1 MPIAQLKP
9 TAPIP
14 DTTMVDPTQVIREKD
29 IYSTATVDNAVHAP
43 QSMLAY
49 MEGMAWPV
57 DYYSQVVS
65 KHDDIREVD
74 IGQHAA
80 LQQYTKISLLEL
92 RVQSELSQSYDNETG
107 LTTVTGN
114 AVIIQV
120 IPNQYDYFVTAAS
133 VTERA
138 LFMVTS
144 VERKTYNNQSVY
156 QIEYTMVGYIDSPT
170 VQARYTALEDRTIRE
185 FVFNKERLANGAS
198 PLLTK
203 DDHHAALQLQQKLS
217 EMVQQYYQFFNSAL
231 YRLLLVPDR
240 DRLIYDPRLA
250 EFFRSVVDSRL
261 LPDLHR
267 LNYISMDKEF
277 YLSKESILTC
287 LRDRTPTL
295 LNSALP
301 KVGLMARA
309 HFRTNSFLGAANC
322 WAIEYFAYPD
332 FADTVLKARY
342 ETRGHKLFNPSGLL
356 EPWTDPYT
364 QTENPTW
371 VSSVVDLGDGVI
383 SLTKPVHQGGYYL
396 FSQALYEGIGALS
409 LMEKLVL
416 DYLHQRPLNLKHLV
430 VVVQDYEHWPS
441 LEMYYYGPILFLLIQ
456 EAIHGF
462 Y

>member
-9 TAPIP
+9 TVAVP
-14 DTTMVDPTQVIREKD
+14 DTTMVDPMQVIREKD
-29 IYSTATVDNAVHAP
+29 IYSTATVDNAIHAP

-57 DYYSQVVS
+57 DYYSQVLS

-92 RVQSELSQSYDNETG
+92 RVQSELSQSYDNDTG

-133 VTERA
+133 VTEQA
-138 LFMVTS
+138 LFMVTN

-156 QIEYTMVGYIDSPT
+156 QIDYTMVGYVDSPT
-170 VQARYTALEDRTIRE
+170 VQARYAALEDRHIRE
-185 FVFNKERLANGAS
+185 FVFNKDRLASGLT
-198 PLLTK
+198 PLLSK
-203 DDHHAALQLQQKLS
+203 EDHHTALQLKQKLS
-217 EMVQQYYQFFNSAL
+217 EMVCQYFDFFYSAK

-250 EFFRSVVDSRL
+250 EFFRGIVDSRL

-267 LNYISMDKEF
+267 LNYVSIDKEF
-277 YLSKESILTC
+277 YLSKESVLSC

-295 LNSALP
+295 LKSVMSQV
-301 KVGLMARA
+301 KLMPRA
-309 HFRTNSFLGAANC
+309 HFTTNSFLGAANC
-322 WAIEYFAYPD
+322 WAIEYFVYPD
-332 FADTVLKARY
+332 FGDDSLKARY
-342 ETRGHKLFNPSGLL
+342 ETRGHKLYDNKGIR

-364 QTENPTW
+364 QTEQPTW
-371 VSSVVDLGDGVI
+371 MSNVVELGDGPIAVV
-383 SLTKPVHQGGYYL
+383 KPVHQGGYYV
-396 FSQALYEGIGALS
+396 FSEAFYKQAGSLS
-409 LMEKLVL
+409 LLEKVVL
-416 DYLHQRPLNLKHLV
+416 DYVYQRPLNLKHIVILAKEY
-430 VVVQDYEHWPS
+430 DSWPS
-441 LEMYYYGPILFLLIQ
+441 LEMMYYGPILFLLMQ